1 MMKEEQEHALG
12 VQLYWQVL
20 LSRVGHNQEA
30 QAGDGSCDVEG
41 EMDRVAVGK
50 ARGRV

>member
-20 LSRVGHNQEA
+20 LSGVGHNQEA

-41 EMDRVAVGK
+41 ETDRVAVGK
-50 ARGRV
+50 AGGRV